1 VAATRITSRNAR
13 FQVLQTLL
21 TNRTKRHR
29 AGVFIVQ
36 GVRPITMAV
45 DHGWDV
51 RALITDTDRS
61 LSAWA
66 RDVLATASGAER
78 IAMAPGLLAEL
89 SEKAEGSTELLAVV
103 AMRPDDLARIPVGP
117 DFLGAVLDRPT
128 QPGNIGSVIRSA
140 DAFGAHGVVTTGHA
154 ADAYDPKSVRAST
167 GSFFVTPVVRATGQD
182 EVVDWVAA
190 HRASG
195 TPVVVVATDEG
206 GEADVSA
213 FDLTQPTLLLV
224 GNETSGLSRA
234 WREAAD
240 VTLRIPMTGTAS
252 SLNAANAASVVL
264 YEARRQRLAHRLAQ
278 ETR

>member
-1 VAATRITSRNAR
+1 MSATRVMSRNAR

-36 GVRPITMAV
+36 GVRPITLAV
-45 DHGWDV
+45 EHGWDV
-51 RALITDTDRS
+51 RALITDADRS

-66 RDVLATASGAER
+66 REVLAAVGGAER
-78 IAMAPGLLAEL
+78 IAMSPDLLAEL

-103 AMRPDDLARIPVGP
+103 AMRPDDLARVPVGR

-128 QPGNIGSVIRSA
+128 QPGNIGAVIRSA

-167 GSFFVTPVVRATGQD
+167 GSFFALPVVRAAGQHD
-182 EVVDWVAA
+182 VMEWVAD
-190 HRASG
+190 HRTSG
-195 TPVVVVATDEG
+195 HPVVVVATDEG
-206 GEADVSA
+206 GEADVSG
-213 FDLTQPTLLLV
+213 FDLTQPVLLLV
-224 GNETSGLSRA
+224 GNETSGLSHA

-252 SLNAANAASVVL
+252 SLNAANAASVVF
-264 YEARRQRLAHRLAQ
+264 YEARRQRLAQ
-278 ETR
+278 ERR

>member
-1 VAATRITSRNAR
+1 MSATRITSRNAR

-36 GVRPITMAV
+36 GVRPITLAV
-45 DHGWDV
+45 EHGWDV
-51 RALITDTDRS
+51 RALITDADRS

-66 RDVLATASGAER
+66 REVLAAVGGAER
-78 IAMAPGLLAEL
+78 IAMSPDLLAEL

-103 AMRPDDLARIPVGP
+103 AMRPDDLARVPVGP

-128 QPGNIGSVIRSA
+128 QPGNIGAVIRSA

-167 GSFFVTPVVRATGQD
+167 GSFFAIPVVRAAGQHD
-182 EVVDWVAA
+182 VMEWVAA
-190 HRASG
+190 HRTSG
-195 TPVVVVATDEG
+195 DPVVVVATDEG
-206 GEADVSA
+206 GEADVSG
-213 FDLTQPTLLLV
+213 FDLTQPVLLLV
-224 GNETSGLSRA
+224 GNETSGLSHA

-252 SLNAANAASVVL
+252 SLNAANAASVVF
-264 YEARRQRLAHRLAQ
+264 YEARRQRLAQ
-278 ETR
+278 ERR

>member
-1 VAATRITSRNAR
+1 MSATRITSRNAR

-36 GVRPITMAV
+36 GVRPITLAV
-45 DHGWDV
+45 EHGWDV
-51 RALITDTDRS
+51 RALITDADRS

-66 RDVLATASGAER
+66 RGVLAAVGGAER
-78 IAMAPGLLAEL
+78 IAMSPDLLAEL

-103 AMRPDDLARIPVGP
+103 AMRPDDLARVPVGR

-128 QPGNIGSVIRSA
+128 QPGNIGAVIRSA

-154 ADAYDPKSVRAST
+154 ADAYDPKAVRAST
-167 GSFFVTPVVRATGQD
+167 GSFFALPVVRAAGQHD
-182 EVVDWVAA
+182 VMEWVAA
-190 HRASG
+190 HRSSG
-195 TPVVVVATDEG
+195 HPVVVVATDEG
-206 GEADVSA
+206 GEADVSG
-213 FDLTQPTLLLV
+213 FDLTQPVLLLV
-224 GNETSGLSRA
+224 GNETSGLSHA

-252 SLNAANAASVVL
+252 SLNAANAASVVF
-264 YEARRQRLAHRLAQ
+264 YEARRQRLAQ
-278 ETR
+278 EGR

>member
-1 VAATRITSRNAR
+1 MSATRVMSRNAR

-29 AGVFIVQ
+29 AGAFIVQ
-36 GVRPITMAV
+36 GVRPITLAV
-45 DHGWDV
+45 EHGWDV
-51 RALITDTDRS
+51 RALITDADRS

-66 RDVLATASGAER
+66 REVLAAVGGAER
-78 IAMAPGLLAEL
+78 IAMSPDLLAEL

-103 AMRPDDLARIPVGP
+103 AMRPDDLGRVPVGR

-128 QPGNIGSVIRSA
+128 QPGNIGAVIRSA

-167 GSFFVTPVVRATGQD
+167 GSFFALPVVRAAGQHD
-182 EVVDWVAA
+182 VMEWVAA
-190 HRASG
+190 HRSSG
-195 TPVVVVATDEG
+195 HPVVVVATDEG
-206 GEADVSA
+206 GEAEVSG
-213 FDLTQPTLLLV
+213 FDLTQPVLLLV
-224 GNETSGLSRA
+224 GNETSGLSHA

-252 SLNAANAASVVL
+252 SLNAANAASVIL
-264 YEARRQRLAHRLAQ
+264 YEARRQRLAQ
-278 ETR
+278 ERR

>member
-1 VAATRITSRNAR
+1 MAATRITSRNAR

-45 DHGWDV
+45 EHGWDV
-51 RALITDTDRS
+51 RALITDADRS

-66 RDVLATASGAER
+66 REVLAAASGAER
-78 IAMAPGLLAEL
+78 IVMAPDLLAEL
-89 SEKAEGSTELLAVV
+89 SEKTEGSTELLAVV

-117 DFLGAVLDRPT
+117 DVLGVVLDRPT

-167 GSFFVTPVVRATGQD
+167 GSFFAMPVVRAAGQD

-190 HRASG
+190 HRSSG
-195 TPVVVVATDEG
+195 TPIVLVATDEE
-206 GEADVSA
+206 GEAEVSA
-213 FDLTQPTLLLV
+213 FDLTQPALLLV
-224 GNETSGLSRA
+224 GNETAGLSRA

-240 VTLRIPMTGTAS
+240 VTLRIPMRGTAS

-264 YEARRQRLAHRLAQ
+264 YEARRQRLAR
-278 ETR
+278 ESP